1 MPHDLT
7 HSGMIVTK
15 QPKRILLLGG
25 KSFQLEKTFNSMLEL
40 VNDLSEWK
48 EVGFQALKHFR
59 QNHLA
64 LDVTSS
70 GKMNFCGE
78 Y

>member
-1 MPHDLT
+1 MT
-7 HSGMIVTK
+7 ITK
-15 QPKRILLLGG
+15 ETKRILLLGG
-25 KSFQLEKTFNSMLEL
+25 NILSKEAFNGMLEL

-48 EVGFQALKHFR
+48 EVGFPALTHFR

-78 Y
+78 YLSKFTWLQTY